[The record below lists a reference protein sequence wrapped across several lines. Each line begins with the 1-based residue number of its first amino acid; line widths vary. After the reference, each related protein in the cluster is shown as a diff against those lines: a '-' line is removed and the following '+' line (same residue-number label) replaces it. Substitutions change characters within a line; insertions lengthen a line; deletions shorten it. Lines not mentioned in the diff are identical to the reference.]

1 MVKYIVE
8 KIVDITE
15 QTTQIETVEADNFVI
30 TSVGS
35 LILFKTDQCVQGFPS
50 LNNNVASYNA
60 FAWRSITQ
68 ETDNSLNSD

>member
-1 MVKYIVE
+1 MVE
-8 KIVDITE
+8 KIMNVVDQE
-15 QTTQIETVEADNFVI
+15 TQIETIEADNFVI

-35 LILFKTDQCVQGFPS
+35 LILFNKNDNAVQGYPTLNN

-68 ETDNSLNSD
+68 E